1 MKLYLNRR
9 KLNYLSHTNF
19 YQMAGDK
26 KSTHKY
32 AVYITLKIIKG
43 AKTLNVHNI
52 FVSSFMAH
60 IDPVQRLF

>member
-26 KSTHKY
+26 KSIL
-32 AVYITLKIIKG
+32 ANLLYILKITKG
-43 AKTLNVHNI
+43 AKTLNGHNI
-52 FVSSFMAH
+52 FGFSFMAP
-60 IDPVQRLF
+60 IDSIHRFF